1 MSDRQDKISDYL
13 LGEMSDSVLAE
24 FERDLA
30 TDPSLASEVNE
41 LKDIV
46 TRLDALPEEA
56 WQPVEPPPLALP
68 KREQDVRERESEVP
82 AAPAARSQSEPEQP
96 SGLRRWLSDAF
107 AVKPAV
113 AFAAVALFF
122 VAGVGV
128 GTLTGADDDASP
140 LAQTEQQ
147 ATLAP
152 VADRDAA
159 ASGVADVKKDG
170 QVIRL
175 NLSGLAP
182 TPKDKFYEAWL
193 MDPKNGLVAI
203 GSFRV
208 ADDGKAT
215 IDLPVAVGTDQ
226 FPIVDISLQEV
237 NGKPDHSGVSV
248 LRGTL
253 N

>member
-1 MSDRQDKISDYL
+1 MSDRQDRISDYL
-13 LGEMSDSVLAE
+13 LGELSGPALAE
-24 FERDLA
+24 FESELA
-30 TDPSLASEVNE
+30 TDPALAAEVND
-41 LKDIV
+41 LKDVV

-56 WQPVEPPPLALP
+56 WQPVEPPPLVLP
-68 KREQDVRERESEVP
+68 KRESEAL
-82 AAPAARSQSEPEQP
+82 AATAPSAGSEPKRS
-96 SGLRRWLSDAF
+96 SGIRRWLGDAF

-128 GTLTGADDDASP
+128 GTLTGADDDVSP
-140 LAQTEQQ
+140 LAQTVQQ

-175 NLSGLAP
+175 NLNGLAP

-208 ADDGKAT
+208 AEDGKAT
-215 IDLPVAVGTDQ
+215 IDLPVAVGTDE

>member
-13 LGEMSDSVLAE
+13 LGEMSGPDLAE

-30 TDPSLASEVNE
+30 TDPSLAAEVND

-56 WQPVEPPPLALP
+56 WEPVAPPPLALP
-68 KREQDVRERESEVP
+68 KRESE
-82 AAPAARSQSEPEQP
+82 APTRSTSGAPNKP
-96 SGLRRWLSDAF
+96 SGIRRWLSDAF

-128 GTLTGADDDASP
+128 GSLTGADDDVSP
-140 LAQTEQQ
+140 IAQTVQQ

-152 VADRDAA
+152 VADSDAA

-175 NLSGLAP
+175 NLNGLTP

-208 ADDGKAT
+208 AEDGKAT

>member
-13 LGEMSDSVLAE
+13 LGEMSESAVAE
-24 FERDLA
+24 FEREIAADSELAAEVNDL
-30 TDPSLASEVNE
+30 SEV
-41 LKDIV
+41 V
-46 TRLDALPEEA
+46 TRLDSLPAEA
-56 WQPVEPPPLALP
+56 WAPIAPPPLALAALKDEEPVEPVAAEKIQEP
-68 KREQDVRERESEVP
+68 KER
-82 AAPAARSQSEPEQP
+82 A
-96 SGLRRWLSDAF
+96 GGFGRWLTDAF
-107 AVKPAV
+107 SVKPAI

-128 GTLTGADDDASP
+128 GTLTGADDDVAP
-140 LAQTEQQ
+140 LAQTIQQ

-152 VADRDAA
+152 VSEGDAG
-159 ASGVADVKKDG
+159 SGVADVKKDG

-175 NLSGLAP
+175 NLSGLP
-182 TPKDKFYEAWL
+182 QTPSNKFYEAWL
-193 MDPKNGLVAI
+193 MDPDNGLVAI
-203 GSFRV
+203 GTFRV

-215 IDLPVAVGTDQ
+215 LDLPVPVGTDQ

>member
-1 MSDRQDKISDYL
+1 MSDRQDRISDYL
-13 LGEMSDSVLAE
+13 LGEMSESVLAE

-30 TDPSLASEVNE
+30 TDPSLAAEVND

-46 TRLDALPEEA
+46 TRLDALPDEA
-56 WQPVEPPPLALP
+56 WQPVEPPPLMLP
-68 KREQDVRERESEVP
+68 KRESEST
-82 AAPAARSQSEPEQP
+82 AAPKASAAVEPKQP
-96 SGLRRWLSDAF
+96 SALRRWLGDAF

-128 GTLTGADDDASP
+128 GSLTGADDDVSP
-140 LAQTEQQ
+140 LAKTVQQ

-175 NLSGLAP
+175 NLSGLSP

>member
-13 LGEMSDSVLAE
+13 LGEMSESAVAE
-24 FERDLA
+24 FEREIAADATLA
-30 TDPSLASEVNE
+30 AEVNE
-41 LKDIV
+41 LSDVV
-46 TRLDALPEEA
+46 TRLDALPDEA
-56 WQPVEPPPLALP
+56 WLPITPPPLAL
-68 KREQDVRERESEVP
+68 KALAED
-82 AAPAARSQSEPEQP
+82 APVEPTSQPRAEKAS
-96 SGLRRWLSDAF
+96 SGGFGRWLTDAF
-107 AVKPAV
+107 SVKPAI
-113 AFAAVALFF
+113 AFAAIALFF

-128 GTLTGADDDASP
+128 GTLTGADDAAPP
-140 LAQTEQQ
+140 LAQTVQQ

-152 VADRDAA
+152 VSARDAA

-175 NLSGLAP
+175 NLSGLP
-182 TPKDKFYEAWL
+182 KTPSDKFYEAWL
-193 MDPKNGLVAI
+193 MDPDNGLVAI
-203 GSFRV
+203 GTFRV

-215 IDLPVAVGTDQ
+215 LDLPVPVGTDK
-226 FPIVDISLQEV
+226 FPIVDISLQDV

>member
-13 LGEMSDSVLAE
+13 LGEMSGSELAE

-30 TDPSLASEVNE
+30 SDSSLASEVND

-56 WQPVEPPPLALP
+56 WEPVTPPPLVLT
-68 KREQDVRERESEVP
+68 KNEP
-82 AAPAARSQSEPEQP
+82 APRSAPTSGAKTEPNKS
-96 SGLRRWLSDAF
+96 SGIRRWLSDAF

-128 GTLTGADDDASP
+128 GSLTGADDDVSP
-140 LAQTEQQ
+140 LAQTVQQ

-152 VADRDAA
+152 VADSDAA

-175 NLSGLAP
+175 NLNGLAP

-208 ADDGKAT
+208 AEDGKAT

>member
-1 MSDRQDKISDYL
+1 MTDRQDRISDYL
-13 LGEMSDSVLAE
+13 LGELSGPALAE

-30 TDPSLASEVNE
+30 TDPALAAEVND
-41 LKDIV
+41 LKDVV

-68 KREQDVRERESEVP
+68 KRESE
-82 AAPAARSQSEPEQP
+82 APAATTPSAVSEPKQS
-96 SGLRRWLSDAF
+96 SGIRRWLSDAF

-128 GTLTGADDDASP
+128 GTLTGADDDVSP

-175 NLSGLAP
+175 NLNGLAP

-208 ADDGKAT
+208 AEDGKAT
-215 IDLPVAVGTDQ
+215 IDLPVAVGTDE

>member
-1 MSDRQDKISDYL
+1 MSDRQDRISDYL
-13 LGEMSDSVLAE
+13 LGELSGPALAE
-24 FERDLA
+24 FESELA
-30 TDPSLASEVNE
+30 TDPALAAEVND
-41 LKDIV
+41 LKDVV

-56 WQPVEPPPLALP
+56 WQPVEPPPLVLP
-68 KREQDVRERESEVP
+68 KRESE
-82 AAPAARSQSEPEQP
+82 APTATAPSAGSEPKRS
-96 SGLRRWLSDAF
+96 SGIRRWLSDAF

-128 GTLTGADDDASP
+128 GTLTGADDDVSP
-140 LAQTEQQ
+140 LAQTVQQ

-175 NLSGLAP
+175 NLNGLAP

-208 ADDGKAT
+208 AEDGKAT
-215 IDLPVAVGTDQ
+215 IDLPVAVGTDE